1 MQLQDIMKNKIL
13 IILIILFSSC
23 AVSKKI
29 ETKIETKTEYIEL
42 VKDTTIYIE
51 DMAYFR
57 AYLECDSVN
66 NVVIKELENK
76 AGKLIKQNVKYID
89 KIIYVEAKI
98 DSQKIYISWVE
109 THNIEKEKEYIN
121 VEIIK
126 KVYPTWFI
134 IALIVACLYFIFN
147 IWRKF
152 FI

>member
-1 MQLQDIMKNKIL
+1 MKNILLIL
-13 IILIILFSSC
+13 IILLFGSC
-23 AVSKKI
+23 ATTKKI

-57 AYLECDSVN
+57 AYLECDSIN

-98 DSQKIYISWVE
+98 DSQAVYISWVE
-109 THNIEKEKEYIN
+109 THNIEKEKEYI
-121 VEIIK
+121 EIIK
-126 KVYPTWFI
+126 VKKIYPWWLVVGMIVGILLI
-134 IALIVACLYFIFN
+134 IYKLYEKIKMF
-147 IWRKF
+147 
-152 FI
+152 

>member
-23 AVSKKI
+23 ATTKKI
-29 ETKIETKTEYIEL
+29 ETITEIKTEYIEL

-98 DSQKIYISWVE
+98 DSQAVYISWIE

-134 IALIVACLYFIFN
+134 IALIVACLYFIF
-147 IWRKF
+147 IIIKK
-152 FI
+152 IGL

>member
-1 MQLQDIMKNKIL
+1 MKNKIL

-23 AVSKKI
+23 ATTKKI
-29 ETKIETKTEYIEL
+29 ETITEIKTEYIEL

-98 DSQKIYISWVE
+98 DSQAVYISWIE

-134 IALIVACLYFIFN
+134 IALIVACLYFIF
-147 IWRKF
+147 IIIKK
-152 FI
+152 IGL

>member
-1 MQLQDIMKNKIL
+1 MKNILLIL
-13 IILIILFSSC
+13 IILLFGSC
-23 AVSKKI
+23 ATTKKI
-29 ETKIETKTEYIEL
+29 ETKTEIKTEYIEL

-57 AYLECDSVN
+57 AYLECDSIN

-76 AGKLIKQNVKYID
+76 AGKLIKQDIKYID

-98 DSQKIYISWVE
+98 DSQAVYISWVE

-134 IALIVACLYFIFN
+134 IAIVLSILYLLFN

>member
-23 AVSKKI
+23 ATTKKI
-29 ETKIETKTEYIEL
+29 ETITEIKTEYIEL

-76 AGKLIKQNVKYID
+76 VGKLIKQDVKYID
-89 KIIYVEAKI
+89 KYITVEAKI
-98 DSQKIYISWVE
+98 DSQAVYISW
-109 THNIEKEKEYIN
+109 IESHDIQKEKEYIN

-126 KVYPTWFI
+126 KIYPTWFI

-147 IWRKF
+147 IIKK
-152 FI
+152 IGL